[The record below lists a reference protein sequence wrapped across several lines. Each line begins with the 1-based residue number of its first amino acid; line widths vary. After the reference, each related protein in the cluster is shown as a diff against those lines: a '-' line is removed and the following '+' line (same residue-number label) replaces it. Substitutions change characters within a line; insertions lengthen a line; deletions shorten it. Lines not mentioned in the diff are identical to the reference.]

1 MLGVLRPGP
10 KPWIVTSLANHFH
23 GHSPAYYTRQLES
36 SRFKSSQDD
45 SFAVVLGGVVSNSCR
60 LVDCIWHIQCS
71 ACSSSFVV
79 PPRGEGSWNVAWDG
93 RPARWLARPGSSWLL
108 FGACHA
114 PIEFWLAN
122 AADDLA
128 AAAADQVGV
137 GGNDDD
143 IDSASPPASPE
154 VKDEIERP
162 ADYKVTGVLAD
173 GRCLFRAIA
182 HGDCLRKGK
191 EAPDE
196 DCQRQLADELRAQV
210 AEELVKR
217 REEVGCFIE
226 DDFDTYVDRM
236 KKPYVWGGEPEL
248 LMASHILKTMISVYM
263 KDRVSD
269 DLVSIASYGEE
280 YGKDGENPIN
290 VLFHG
295 YGHYDLLEGLNNSYK
310 KKANV

>member
-217 REEVGCFIE
+217 REEVG
-226 DDFDTYVDRM
+226 
-236 KKPYVWGGEPEL
+236 W
-248 LMASHILKTMISVYM
+248 TMISVYM